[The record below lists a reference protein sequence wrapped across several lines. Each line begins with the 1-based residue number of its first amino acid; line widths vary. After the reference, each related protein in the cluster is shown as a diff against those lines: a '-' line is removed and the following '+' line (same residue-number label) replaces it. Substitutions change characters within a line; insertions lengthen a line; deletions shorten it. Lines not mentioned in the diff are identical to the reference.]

1 LTEGLR
7 ELFPGLMVTLSLEED
22 EELPDHWLIDI
33 CDIDSLSLC
42 VEDSVI
48 TIDRLMYHQHD
59 LGEIGGDEDAS
70 EWSTTSSTSSM
81 STGLQPLPVRLTGI
95 YDSINSETPRKSL
108 QTFFQL
114 AAQLCLTGTDR
125 RDVKICET
133 VVEDVEWF
141 LKQVSPLQ
149 NVLPM

>member
-1 LTEGLR
+1 
-7 ELFPGLMVTLSLEED
+7 MVTLSLQEQ

-33 CDIDSLSLC
+33 CNIGSLSRC
-42 VEDSVI
+42 VKDSVI
-48 TIDRLMYHQHD
+48 TIDRLMYHQYD

-81 STGLQPLPVRLTGI
+81 SRDLQPLPVRLTGVFDGI
-95 YDSINSETPRKSL
+95 GSETPRKSL
-108 QTFFQL
+108 QTIFQL
-114 AAQLCLTGTDR
+114 AAQLCLTAIDR

-133 VVEDVEWF
+133 VEDVEWF

-149 NVLPM
+149 NVFPR